1 MQDLTRFTRPPTRM
15 CHNQLESQG
24 GAKME
29 EKSRGVT
36 LTIFALLLALM
47 AISNFGKPFSH
58 NPGVG
63 FVFFGTRLSGAPN
76 MIVAPIFGIV
86 LAVYVYGIL
95 AMRKFAL
102 PIGIFYAAYVIVNMP
117 LFLVKYQ
124 GTAVMQEHSWAY
136 LLPYPFVAIGVS
148 SGAAWLL
155 YRRKADM
162 R

>member
-1 MQDLTRFTRPPTRM
+1 M
-15 CHNQLESQG
+15 
-24 GAKME
+24 
-29 EKSRGVT
+29 V
-36 LTIFALLLALM
+36 
-47 AISNFGKPFSH
+47 ISDFHKPFAH
-58 NPGVG
+58 HPGEG
-63 FVFFGTRLSGAPN
+63 FVFFGMRLSGVAN
-76 MIVAPIFGIV
+76 RIVAPIFGLM

-102 PIGIFYAAYVIVNMP
+102 PLGIFYAAYVIVNMP
-117 LFLVKYQ
+117 LFILRYH

-155 YRRKADM
+155 YRRRADL

>member
-1 MQDLTRFTRPPTRM
+1 MQDLMRFTRPPTRM

>member
-1 MQDLTRFTRPPTRM
+1 MPNKP
-15 CHNQLESQG
+15 
-24 GAKME
+24 
-29 EKSRGVT
+29 RGVT
-36 LTIFALLLALM
+36 LTILALLIGLM

-63 FVFFGTRLSGAPN
+63 FVFLGTRLSGLPN
-76 MIVAPIFGIV
+76 MIIAPIFGII
-86 LAVYVYGIL
+86 LALYVYGII

-117 LFLVKYQ
+117 LFILKYH
-124 GTAVMQEHSWAY
+124 GSAVMQEHSWAY

-155 YRRKADM
+155 YRRKTDLQ
-162 R
+162 

>member
-1 MQDLTRFTRPPTRM
+1 M

-36 LTIFALLLALM
+36 LTIFAILLALM